1 MHTSV
6 GGDWTPAAHWG
17 RAAAL
22 ALASRI
28 RRGPSFLKGADPSKS
43 KLIECAGP
51 TELEPGKETIIVNPT
66 YFVTTELIKEID
78 IPQRGILSR
87 TLYDDN
93 DVKVVLFGFSAG
105 HELSA
110 HTAPMPAALYFLEG
124 EADLTLG
131 SDTTAVKAGAFAHMP
146 PYLNHAIVAK
156 TPLVMLLIMMKGLKR
171 EKDKVSTE

>member
-1 MHTSV
+1 MN
-6 GGDWTPAAHWG
+6 PA
-17 RAAAL
+17 
-22 ALASRI
+22 
-28 RRGPSFLKGADPSKS
+28 
-43 KLIECAGP
+43 
-51 TELEPGKETIIVNPT
+51 
-66 YFVTTELIKEID
+66 YFVTAELIKEID

-131 SDTTAVKAGAFAHMP
+131 ADTPSSESGSLCAHA
-146 PYLNHAIVAK
+146 AIPEPRYCGQDSARDAADHDERAQARK
-156 TPLVMLLIMMKGLKR
+156 ERSG
-171 EKDKVSTE
+171 